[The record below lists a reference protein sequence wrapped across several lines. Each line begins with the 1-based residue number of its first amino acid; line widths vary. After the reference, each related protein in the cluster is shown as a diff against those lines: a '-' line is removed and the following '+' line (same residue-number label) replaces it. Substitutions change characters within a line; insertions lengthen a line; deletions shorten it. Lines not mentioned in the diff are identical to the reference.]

1 MNSMLIL
8 AVVLAAPGP
17 KEAPKK
23 GPAYVGEWVTETITL
38 GGQQI
43 PVPAMTVRIAADG
56 TMERRGPDGK
66 AVVTGT
72 FTVDLKP
79 DPPYLDITVLDDK
92 KVGRVAKGIFKIDG
106 DQLTLCTSQDDSRPT
121 AFASPAG
128 SHTVLMVLKR
138 KKD

>member
-8 AVVLAAPGP
+8 ALVVAAPGP
-17 KEAPKK
+17 KEPPKK
-23 GPAYVGEWVTETITL
+23 DPAYVGQWVTETVTL
-38 GGQQI
+38 GGRQI
-43 PVPAMTVRIAADG
+43 PGPAMSVRIGADG

-66 AVVTGT
+66 TEFTGT

-79 DPPYLDITVLDDK
+79 DPPYLDITVLNDK

-106 DQLTLCTSQDDSRPT
+106 DTLTICTAQDDSRPT
-121 AFASPAG
+121 AFVSPAG
-128 SHTVLMVLKR
+128 SNTVLMVLKR